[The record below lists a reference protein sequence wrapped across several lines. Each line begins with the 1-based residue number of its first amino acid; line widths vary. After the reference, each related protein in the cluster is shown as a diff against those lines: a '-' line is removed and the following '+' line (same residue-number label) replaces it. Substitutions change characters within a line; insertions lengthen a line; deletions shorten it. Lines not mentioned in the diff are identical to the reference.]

1 MRLWHKKHTSA
12 GMGIGQCALS
22 QSCNESTMQEM
33 KVIRILADNSK
44 AIVSKEDTYSHRDTD
59 K

>member
-1 MRLWHKKHTSA
+1 
-12 GMGIGQCALS
+12 
-22 QSCNESTMQEM
+22 MQEM

-59 K
+59 KWGVEFRLKLEEKLYQTQLTFTDWPKALR